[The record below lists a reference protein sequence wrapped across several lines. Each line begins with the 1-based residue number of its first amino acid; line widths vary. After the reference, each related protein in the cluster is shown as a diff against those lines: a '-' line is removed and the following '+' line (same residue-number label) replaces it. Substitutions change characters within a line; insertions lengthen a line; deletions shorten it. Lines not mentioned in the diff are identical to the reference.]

1 MLETE
6 QNTPILLPM
15 SNMVQTAPA
24 DCGRFIGDEI
34 APSSLLVN
42 EPVLKAEIP
51 TPARLE
57 FPFFGIPLD
66 LIAGP
71 EDCATEVSL
80 LDEQERRHGAS
91 VLARI
96 LQDHVRR
103 LLCDH
108 YHGGVGIARYQI
120 RHDGGI
126 NDPQSFDPAKA
137 KPLIHHRERI
147 VAHPAG

>member
-1 MLETE
+1 MPESG

-15 SNMVQTAPA
+15 SNMVQTGLAPW
-24 DCGRFIGDEI
+24 GRFIRDEI

-42 EPVLKAEIP
+42 ERVLKAEIP

-66 LIAGP
+66 LIARP

-80 LDEQERRHGAS
+80 QDKQERRHGAS

-103 LLCDH
+103 LLSDH

-126 NDPQSFDPAKA
+126 DDPQSFDPAKA
-137 KPLIHHRERI
+137 KPLIHHRELES
-147 VAHPAG
+147 